1 MLFYTEKIGNYTV
14 IILLLWVNFLLSI
27 TGDEMVAAGKI
38 CVIQNAEN
46 GMLRFEML

>member
-27 TGDEMVAAGKI
+27 TGDEMVAGKI

-46 GMLRFEML
+46 VMLRFEML